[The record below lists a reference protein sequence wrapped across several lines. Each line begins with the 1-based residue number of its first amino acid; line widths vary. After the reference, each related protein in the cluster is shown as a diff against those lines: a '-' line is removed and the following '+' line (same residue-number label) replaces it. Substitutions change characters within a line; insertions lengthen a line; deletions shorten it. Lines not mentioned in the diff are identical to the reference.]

1 MKRNTLCKRD
11 YVLEI
16 LFWGIISFI
25 WYQNLFFINIPGK
38 TVPESNLIL
47 IVMVVVSVTVN
58 LVFTIRWSRNTVSAI
73 TATLLPYGA
82 YAYITYAK
90 YMAKIYRIVLWVA
103 VGICVLVALYIAV
116 AKMNARTKSRLVFRK
131 VRMTYSVVRFV
142 GAAASVILIICL
154 FCRLYIGGALITPGE
169 KAASAYG
176 EQYTIAA
183 NIDTVLLLQEEEWEK
198 LDLDE
203 RMDVLQ
209 CICDIEGN
217 YLGLDRGIHIY
228 ASKLDDNLLGY
239 YNDSA
244 SSIQISIDLVESEDP
259 HESLD
264 CVCHEMFH
272 AGQARYVEIY
282 EGLDDEAKR
291 SYFLYNASVYA
302 EEFRDYKN
310 ARMSDD
316 VSDYLEYYGQWC
328 EQDAREYAYKAVLD
342 YYERINDYFEQ
353 HGNNLNE

>member
-16 LFWGIISFI
+16 LFWGILSFI

-38 TVPESNLIL
+38 TELESNLIL
-47 IVMVVVSVTVN
+47 IVMVVVSVTAN

-90 YMAKIYRIVLWVA
+90 YMAKIYRIVLWAA
-103 VGICVLVALYIAV
+103 VGISVLVALYIAV

-131 VRMTYSVVRFV
+131 VRMTYLVVRFV

-154 FCRLYIGGALITPGE
+154 FCRSYIGGALITPGE

-183 NIDTVLLLQEEEWEK
+183 NIDTVLLLQKEEWEK

-217 YLGLDRGIHIY
+217 CLGLDRGIHIY
-228 ASKLDDNLLGY
+228 ASKLDENCWGLPGTAWIYRRRL
-239 YNDSA
+239 
-244 SSIQISIDLVESEDP
+244 SEKIG
-259 HESLD
+259 HIF
-264 CVCHEMFH
+264 M
-272 AGQARYVEIY
+272 
-282 EGLDDEAKR
+282 
-291 SYFLYNASVYA
+291 
-302 EEFRDYKN
+302 
-310 ARMSDD
+310 
-316 VSDYLEYYGQWC
+316 
-328 EQDAREYAYKAVLD
+328 
-342 YYERINDYFEQ
+342 
-353 HGNNLNE
+353 

>member
-1 MKRNTLCKRD
+1 MKRNTLCRRD
-11 YVLEI
+11 YVLETV
-16 LFWGIISFI
+16 FWGIIAFI

-47 IVMVVVSVTVN
+47 IAMVTVSVTAN
-58 LVFTIRWSRNTVSAI
+58 FVFTIRWSRNTVSAI
-73 TATLLPYGA
+73 TATLLPYGT

-90 YMAKIYRIVLWVA
+90 YMAKTYRIVLWAA
-103 VGICVLVALYIAV
+103 VGICVLAALYIAV
-116 AKMNARTKSRLVFRK
+116 VNINARTKRRLVFRK
-131 VRMTYSVVRFV
+131 VRMTYSAVRFV
-142 GAAASVILIICL
+142 GAAASVTLIICL
-154 FCRLYIGGALITPGE
+154 FYRSYIGGALITPGE
-169 KAASAYG
+169 EAASAYG

-183 NIDTVLLLQEEEWEK
+183 NIDTVLLLQKEEWEK
-198 LDLDE
+198 LNLDE
-203 RMDVLQ
+203 RMVVLQ
-209 CICDIEGN
+209 CICNIEGN
-217 YLGLDRGIHIY
+217 YLGLDCGVHIY

-244 SSIQISIDLVESEDP
+244 SSIQISIDLVESGDP
-259 HESLD
+259 HETLD

-310 ARMSDD
+310 TRMSDD

-328 EQDAREYAYKAVLD
+328 EQDAREYAYNAVLD
-342 YYERINDYFEQ
+342 YYERIDEYLKE
-353 HGNNLNE
+353 HGNSMDE